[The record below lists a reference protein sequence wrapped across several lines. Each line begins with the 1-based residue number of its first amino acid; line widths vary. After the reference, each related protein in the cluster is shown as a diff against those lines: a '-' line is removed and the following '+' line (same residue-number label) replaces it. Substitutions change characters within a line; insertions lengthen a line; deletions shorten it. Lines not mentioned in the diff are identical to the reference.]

1 MVIIIWRLNEWAS
14 LSHKYKIDSNFV
26 LSALHRSLA
35 RASVSVHDN
44 GVSFKLW
51 FPQKDWKKADKIQ
64 NCLREAPGIAVRSFF
79 GSICENVFTLRAL
92 CSSFTEKLLF
102 SLSFVN

>member
-14 LSHKYKIDSNFV
+14 LSHKYDIDANFV

-35 RASVSVHDN
+35 RANVSVHDN

-79 GSICENVFTLRAL
+79 REYL
-92 CSSFTEKLLF
+92 
-102 SLSFVN
+102 